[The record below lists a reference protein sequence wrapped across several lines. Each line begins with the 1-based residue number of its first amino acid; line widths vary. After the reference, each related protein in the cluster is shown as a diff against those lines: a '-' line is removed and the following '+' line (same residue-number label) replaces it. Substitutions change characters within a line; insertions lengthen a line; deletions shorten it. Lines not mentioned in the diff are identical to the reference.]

1 MSRRILVTGASGF
14 VGGAYLRRHAG
25 RPGLELHGIGRRPSD
40 LPNYHRID
48 LSRPFSLPLR
58 PDVVIHA
65 AALASPWGTR
75 AQFERHNVQATA
87 NVIDFCR
94 RNGCPRLVYVSS
106 SSVFYREAHQFGLDE
121 DSPIGPGF
129 VNAYARSKFAGEQLL
144 RDYPGEHVVLR
155 PRAVFGPGD
164 TVLFPRVIAAARRGA
179 LPRFVGQAQPVIG
192 DLIYIDALSDYLH
205 AAALRPQLQPAYNLT
220 NAQPVDLQRLLLDVL
235 TRLQLPLP
243 RREVNVATALRLA
256 SGLEWLYRTLH
267 LPGEPPITRF
277 GVGVFAYSKTF
288 DVRRALADLGPPS
301 VGLEAGVDA
310 FVRWQAAQWS
320 A

>member
-155 PRAVFGPGD
+155 PRAVF
-164 TVLFPRVIAAARRGA
+164 
-179 LPRFVGQAQPVIG
+179 
-192 DLIYIDALSDYLH
+192 
-205 AAALRPQLQPAYNLT
+205 
-220 NAQPVDLQRLLLDVL
+220 
-235 TRLQLPLP
+235 
-243 RREVNVATALRLA
+243 
-256 SGLEWLYRTLH
+256 
-267 LPGEPPITRF
+267 
-277 GVGVFAYSKTF
+277 
-288 DVRRALADLGPPS
+288 
-301 VGLEAGVDA
+301 
-310 FVRWQAAQWS
+310 
-320 A
+320 